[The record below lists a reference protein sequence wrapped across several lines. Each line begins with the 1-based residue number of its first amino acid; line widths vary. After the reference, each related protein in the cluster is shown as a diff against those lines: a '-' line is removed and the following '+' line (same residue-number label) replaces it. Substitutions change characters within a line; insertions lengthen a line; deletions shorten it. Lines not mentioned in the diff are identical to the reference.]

1 MRSNVVP
8 LRPAQARELLETVG
22 ADATLELLQRTHL
35 AVEEQLAAISQ
46 STLIALLAGATPA
59 EREAIVRELEA
70 RR

>member
-8 LRPAQARELLETVG
+8 LRPATARELLETVG
-22 ADATLELLQRTHL
+22 ADATLDLLQRTHL
-35 AVEEQLAAISQ
+35 AVEEQLERISQ

-59 EREAIVRELEA
+59 EREAVIRELEA